1 MIKSFLF
8 CFTRHRT
15 NKTRISFLPGLL
27 VYLTLPRILLLYP
40 FKIYESF
47 PRLLNMLA
55 TVRDDALTHR
65 HSWAQLLLK
74 KPLSERKWRFL
85 YNYYEYYTG
94 RQVLHVQLRVKSHYC
109 GSPLMLQETE
119 GRRVLLPRLSRIV
132 PSTPSLMDTL
142 AIEWEMVCK
151 SSITSLRIKCMLVQ
165 WRLQWR
171 SMPGSFFGSIGCIDL
186 NAPNCTIV
194 VESLYTTEYSH
205 RQSLPAALKMS
216 MNG

>member
-1 MIKSFLF
+1 MDVVGFAEGVGVVLRGTSCRYLCDSPLDFKLEKHHPEVAMIKSFLF

-74 KPLSERKWRFL
+74 KTLSERKWRFL
-85 YNYYEYYTG
+85 YNTY
-94 RQVLHVQLRVKSHYC
+94 
-109 GSPLMLQETE
+109 
-119 GRRVLLPRLSRIV
+119 
-132 PSTPSLMDTL
+132 
-142 AIEWEMVCK
+142 
-151 SSITSLRIKCMLVQ
+151 
-165 WRLQWR
+165 
-171 SMPGSFFGSIGCIDL
+171 
-186 NAPNCTIV
+186 
-194 VESLYTTEYSH
+194 
-205 RQSLPAALKMS
+205 
-216 MNG
+216 